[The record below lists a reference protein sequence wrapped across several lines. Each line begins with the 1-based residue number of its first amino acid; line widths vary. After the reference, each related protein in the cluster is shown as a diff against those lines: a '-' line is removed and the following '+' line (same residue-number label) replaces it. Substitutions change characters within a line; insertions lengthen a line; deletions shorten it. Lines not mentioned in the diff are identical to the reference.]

1 MTFIKIAEANQV
13 ADGVVKKFIVKD
25 KIIAV
30 ANVGGE
36 FFVIDDT
43 CSHAKCS
50 LSRGRLSGKEL
61 ACPCHGAKFDVK
73 TGKALTLPATL
84 PVEMYEV
91 KLEGSDVLVNLNP
104 RG

>member
-1 MTFIKIAEANQV
+1 MAFIKIAKVNQIR
-13 ADGVVKKFIVKD
+13 DGEVKKFIVKD

-30 ANVGGE
+30 ANVGGD

-50 LSRGRLSGKEL
+50 LSKGVLSGKEL

-73 TGKALTLPATL
+73 TGKALTLPATV
-84 PVEMYEV
+84 PVASYEV
-91 KLEGSDVLVNLNP
+91 KIEKDNIMVRIFP
-104 RG
+104 

>member
-1 MTFIKIAEANQV
+1 MTFIKIAEVNQV
-13 ADGVVKKFIVKD
+13 ADGEVKKFIIKD

-73 TGKALTLPATL
+73 TGKALTLPATV
-84 PVEMYEV
+84 PVASYEV
-91 KLEGSDVLVNLNP
+91 KIEKDNIMVRIFP
-104 RG
+104 

>member
-1 MTFIKIAEANQV
+1 MTFIKITEANQV

-73 TGKALTLPATL
+73 TGKALPLPATIAL
-84 PVEMYEV
+84 QAYEV
-91 KLEGSDVLVNLNP
+91 KVIDGDIMVSV
-104 RG
+104 

>member
-1 MTFIKIAEANQV
+1 MTFIKIAEVNQV
-13 ADGVVKKFIVKD
+13 VDGVVKKFIVKD

-43 CSHAKCS
+43 CSHAQCS
-50 LSRGRLSGKEL
+50 LSRGRLNGKEL

-73 TGKALTLPATL
+73 TGKALTLPATIAL
-84 PVEMYEV
+84 QAYEV
-91 KLEGSDVLVNLNP
+91 KVIDGDIMVSV
-104 RG
+104 

>member
-1 MTFIKIAEANQV
+1 MTFIKITEANQV

-73 TGKALTLPATL
+73 TGKALTLPATIAL
-84 PVEMYEV
+84 QAYEV
-91 KLEGSDVLVNLNP
+91 KVIDGDIMVSV
-104 RG
+104 

>member
-1 MTFIKIAEANQV
+1 MTFIKIAEVNQV

-43 CSHAKCS
+43 CSHAQCS
-50 LSRGRLSGKEL
+50 LSRGRLNGKEL

-73 TGKALTLPATL
+73 TGKALTLPATV
-84 PVEMYEV
+84 PVASYEV
-91 KLEGSDVLVNLNP
+91 KIEKDNIMVSV
-104 RG
+104 

>member
-1 MTFIKIAEANQV
+1 MTFIKIAEVNQV

-43 CSHAKCS
+43 CSHSQCS

-61 ACPCHGAKFDVK
+61 VCPCHGSKFDVK
-73 TGKALTLPATL
+73 TGKALTLPATV
-84 PVEMYEV
+84 PVASYEV
-91 KLEGSDVLVNLNP
+91 KIEKDNIMVRIFP
-104 RG
+104 

>member
-1 MTFIKIAEANQV
+1 MTFIKITEANQV

-73 TGKALTLPATL
+73 TGKALTLPATV
-84 PVEMYEV
+84 PVASYEV
-91 KLEGSDVLVNLNP
+91 KIEKDNIMVRIFP
-104 RG
+104 

>member
-50 LSRGRLSGKEL
+50 LSRGRLRGKKL
-61 ACPCHGAKFDVK
+61 ACPCHGAKLDEK
-73 TGKALTLPATL
+73 TGKALPFPATIAL
-84 PVEMYEV
+84 QAYEV
-91 KLEGSDVLVNLNP
+91 KVIDGDIMVSV
-104 RG
+104 